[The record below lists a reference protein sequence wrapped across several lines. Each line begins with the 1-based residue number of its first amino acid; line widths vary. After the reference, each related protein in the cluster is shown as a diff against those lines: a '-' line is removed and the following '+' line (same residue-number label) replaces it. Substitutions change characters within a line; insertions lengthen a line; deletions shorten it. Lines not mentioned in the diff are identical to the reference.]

1 MKTQKRLKSA
11 WIVLGL
17 NLALF
22 SLGILKGSGL
32 TDLGAGLA
40 MVNAPVLIYILGES
54 FRPSKVETE
63 KENV

>member
-22 SLGILKGSGL
+22 TLGIIKGAEL

-40 MVNAPVLIYILGES
+40 MVNAPVLVYILGET
-54 FRPSKVETE
+54 FRPSIK
-63 KENV
+63 KEEE

>member
-22 SLGILKGSGL
+22 ALGIIKGAGL

-54 FRPSKVETE
+54 FRPSKTE
-63 KENV
+63 NREDV

>member
-17 NLALF
+17 NMTLF
-22 SLGILKGSGL
+22 GLGIIKGAGL

-54 FRPSKVETE
+54 FRPSKIDKDV
-63 KENV
+63 